1 VTHNSHCIACVAAL
15 LVSAVAGALGDPAN
29 VATAPMPG
37 DVPEEIEVLGE
48 RPGPNLWKVSR
59 EDHVLWVLGT
69 LQPLPKRMTW
79 RSKAVESVL
88 DESQEVLAGQP
99 AVDIDAGPIAAIKLY
114 FKWRRTSRNPDD
126 ALLKDILAPPL
137 YARFFA
143 LKAKYAPHDDR
154 VEELRPILAAG
165 RLFQKAIET
174 TGLTTDNDIEKAVR
188 KLARKH
194 RVKVREVKLSIENP
208 GGLITELG
216 EIPTEAQISCLE
228 ATITRLETD
237 VDAMKARA
245 RAWALGDVDALRALA
260 SPGQQEACWA
270 ALSSGPRLNELGVRV
285 KSSWIEAAEDALARN
300 KVTLALQSM
309 DRLLGPDGILA
320 VLQSKGYAVEG
331 P

>member
-1 VTHNSHCIACVAAL
+1 VTHNSYCIASIVAVVLSVAA
-15 LVSAVAGALGDPAN
+15 GAQGDPATVESVPI
-29 VATAPMPG
+29 VA
-37 DVPEEIEVLGE
+37 DLPEEIEVLGE
-48 RPGPNLWKVSR
+48 RPGPNLWKVSK

-114 FKWRRTSRNPDD
+114 FKWRRTSRNPGD
-126 ALLKDILAPPL
+126 ALLKDVLPPPL
-137 YARFFA
+137 YARFSA

-174 TGLTTDNDIEKAVR
+174 SGLTTDNDIEEAVR
-188 KLARKH
+188 RLARKH

-228 ATITRLETD
+228 ATIARLETD

-245 RAWALGDVDALRALA
+245 RAWALGRVDVLRELA

-285 KSSWIEAAEDALARN
+285 KSSWIEAAEDALAKNR
-300 KVTLALQSM
+300 VTLALQSM

-320 VLQSKGYAVEG
+320 ALQSKGYDVEG